1 MRELTDKEK
10 QVLESHKKW
19 LCGDKGGIRANLRG
33 ANLRGANLRDAN
45 LDGADLRD
53 ANLRD
58 ANLRGANLR
67 GADLRGANLRG
78 ANLCDANLRGANL
91 RGADLRGASLD
102 YGCWP
107 LWCGSLDVTIDKR
120 IFAQLAYH
128 LCRTVCDDPE
138 VQEAQRSLRRIANQF
153 HRVNECGRIGADADA

>member
-19 LCGDKGGIRANLRG
+19 LRGDKGGIRANLCG
-33 ANLRGANLRDAN
+33 ANLC
-45 LDGADLRD
+45 
-53 ANLRD
+53 D
-58 ANLRGANLR
+58 ANLRGANLC
-67 GADLRGANLRG
+67 GANLCGANLRG

-91 RGADLRGASLD
+91 CGANLCGANLRGANLCDANLRGANLD
-102 YGCWP
+102 YSCWP

-153 HRVNECGRIGADADA
+153 HRVDECGRIGDDADA

>member
-19 LCGDKGGIRANLRG
+19 LCGDKGGIRANLC
-33 ANLRGANLRDAN
+33 
-45 LDGADLRD
+45 
-53 ANLRD
+53 
-58 ANLRGANLR
+58 
-67 GADLRGANLRG
+67 GADLRGA
-78 ANLCDANLRGANL
+78 D
-91 RGADLRGASLD
+91 LD

-138 VQEAQRSLRRIANQF
+138 AQEAQRSLRRIANQF
-153 HRVNECGRIGADADA
+153 HRVDECGRIGDDVDA

>member
-19 LCGDKGGIRANLRG
+19 LCGDKGGIRAD
-33 ANLRGANLRDAN
+33 LRD
-45 LDGADLRD
+45 ADLRD
-53 ANLRD
+53 ANLR
-58 ANLRGANLR
+58 
-67 GADLRGANLRG
+67 GAD
-78 ANLCDANLRGANL
+78 
-91 RGADLRGASLD
+91 LD

-138 VQEAQRSLRRIANQF
+138 AQEAQRSLRRIANQF
-153 HRVNECGRIGADADA
+153 HRVDECGRIGDDVDA